1 MAGTI
6 TNFGGGQQIWNLGNS
21 LIDTSKLVQLEMQ
34 TLEMRKDPYNN
45 QKGILTKDKNL
56 HARLRTEFNPFAQS
70 FKDLADFKGNSKK
83 VTQSQEGYVT
93 IQANQSAIAGTF
105 NIEVKQLAER
115 HQIASG
121 AIPDFNAKIGVAETI
136 KIKVGNGE
144 SKELKLTADM
154 TYNDMV
160 KQINDGNYGLS
171 AYTLGDKI
179 FVSSSTVGEDGKIT
193 LQDGV
198 NGVLKNSGFLKDN
211 PDGKTTINEINAAKD
226 AEYTINGIT
235 GTSSTNTIDK
245 LPGVTIQLEKLTA
258 VNQSIKFTVEDSG
271 TTDSADMIKKMVES
285 YNKAVSTMDDFGG
298 KDRPLQGHGTMS
310 TIRQA
315 MQGVAT
321 FTKDGKYLYSFGVQM
336 NKDGTMKVD
345 EAKLTKALK
354 ENPEATKQFFF
365 GRDGIGKQMTNK
377 LDKIFGDEGII
388 AKHVKDLEEPINKL
402 DAKISDIDLQNT
414 RKQESIVKKYADLE
428 KTLGM
433 LDYQLKSI
441 QAMTKSKKDD

>member
-6 TNFGGGQQIWNLGNS
+6 TDFGGGQQIWNLGNN

-34 TLEMRKDPYNN
+34 TLEMRKTPYNN
-45 QKGILTKDKNL
+45 QKKIFTDDRNL
-56 HARLRTEFNPFAQS
+56 HASLGKEFNPFVQN

-93 IQANQSAIAGTF
+93 IQANESAIAGTF

-121 AIPDFNAKIGVAETI
+121 AIRDFNAKIGVEETI
-136 KIKVGNGE
+136 KIDINGDK
-144 SKELKLTADM
+144 KELKLTADM

-160 KQINDGNYGLS
+160 KAINNGNYGVS

-193 LQDGV
+193 LEDGV
-198 NGVLKNSGFLKDN
+198 NGFLKNSGFLIGN
-211 PDGKTTINEINAAKD
+211 PDGTTTINEINAAKD
-226 AEYTINGIT
+226 AEYTINGIK
-235 GTSSTNTIDK
+235 GSSSTNTLDE
-245 LPGVTIQLEKLTA
+245 LPGVSIKLEKLTA
-258 VNQSIKFTVEDSG
+258 VNQPIKFTVEDSG
-271 TTDSADMIKKMVES
+271 VTDSADRIKKMVES
-285 YNKAVSTMDDFGG
+285 YNKAVSTMELFGG
-298 KDRPLQGHGTMS
+298 KGGALQGKGIMS
-310 TIRQA
+310 TIQQA
-315 MQGVAT
+315 MHSVAT
-321 FTKDGKYLYSFGVQM
+321 FAKDGKYLYSFGIQM

-354 ENPEATKQFFF
+354 EEPESAKQFFF
-365 GRDGIGKQMTNK
+365 GRDGLGKQMTNK
-377 LDKIFGDEGII
+377 LDKIFGDQGII
-388 AKHVKDLEEPINKL
+388 TKHIQDLENPINKL
-402 DAKISDIDLQNT
+402 DDKIRDIDLQNQ
-414 RKQESIVKKYADLE
+414 RKQDDIVQKYANLE
-428 KTLGM
+428 KTLSM

>member
-6 TNFGGGQQIWNLGNS
+6 TDFGGGKQIWNLGNN

-45 QKGILTKDKNL
+45 QKDKLTTDKNL
-56 HARLRTEFNPFAQS
+56 HARLGTEFNPFVQS

-121 AIPDFNAKIGVAETI
+121 AIRDFNAKIGVEETI
-136 KIKVGNGE
+136 KIKINNKE
-144 SKELKLTADM
+144 KELKLTADM

-160 KQINDGNYGLS
+160 KQINNGNYGVS

-179 FVSSSTVGEDGKIT
+179 FVSSSAVGESGKIE
-193 LQDGV
+193 LVDGA
-198 NGVLKNSGFLKDN
+198 NGFLKNSGFLKDN
-211 PDGKTTINEINAAKD
+211 PDGTTTINEINAAKD
-226 AEYTINGIT
+226 AKYTINGIEE
-235 GTSSTNTIDK
+235 TSSTNTIDK
-245 LPGVTIQLEKLTA
+245 LPGVTIKLEKLTP

-285 YNKAVSTMDDFGG
+285 YNKAVATMVDFGG
-298 KDRPLQGHGTMS
+298 KDRPLQGKGIMS
-310 TIRQA
+310 TIQQA
-315 MQGVAT
+315 MHGVAT
-321 FTKDGKYLYSFGVQM
+321 FAKDGKYLYSFGVQM

-345 EAKLTKALK
+345 EEKLSKALK
-354 ENPEATKQFFF
+354 EEPEAAKQFFF
-365 GRDGIGKQMTNK
+365 GRDGIGKQMTKK
-377 LDKIFGDEGII
+377 LDGIFGDQGII
-388 AKHVKDLEEPINKL
+388 TQHVKDLEDPIRKL
-402 DAKISDIDLQNT
+402 DEKIRDIDLQNT

-441 QAMTKSKKDD
+441 QAMTKTKKDD

>member
-56 HARLRTEFNPFAQS
+56 HARLRTEFNPFVQS

-121 AIPDFNAKIGVAETI
+121 AIRDFNAKIGVAETI
-136 KIKVGNGE
+136 KIKVNNVE
-144 SKELKLTADM
+144 KELKLTADM

-198 NGVLKNSGFLKDN
+198 NGFLKNSGFLIGN
-211 PDGKTTINEINAAKD
+211 PDGTTTINEINAAKD
-226 AEYTINGIT
+226 AKYTINGI
-235 GTSSTNTIDK
+235 GGSSSTNTIDK
-245 LPGVTIQLEKLTA
+245 LPGVSIKLEKLTA

-271 TTDSADMIKKMVES
+271 ATDSADMIKKMVES

-321 FTKDGKYLYSFGVQM
+321 FAKDGKYLYSFGVRM

-345 EAKLTKALK
+345 EAKLTEALK
-354 ENPEATKQFFF
+354 ENPEAAKQFFF
-365 GRDGIGKQMTNK
+365 GRDGLGKQMTKK
-377 LDKIFGDEGII
+377 LDGVFGDQGVI
-388 AKHVKDLEEPINKL
+388 AKHLERLEEPIKDI

-414 RKQESIVKKYADLE
+414 RKQESIVQKYANLE